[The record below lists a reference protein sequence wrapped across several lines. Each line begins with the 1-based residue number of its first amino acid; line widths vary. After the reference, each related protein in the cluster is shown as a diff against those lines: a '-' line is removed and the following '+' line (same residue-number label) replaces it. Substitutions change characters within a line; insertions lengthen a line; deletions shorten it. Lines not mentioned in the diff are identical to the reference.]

1 MLRMCRQVMPY
12 AAYAGALCLD
22 GPTLTNLELLES
34 SAGSSEGSL
43 LACLDSCAS
52 AGVHLPVMTHVLP
65 CHLLP
70 LSMPWELEVYQYTWG
85 LAAKCGWCASY
96 QVRGVLFL
104 FVCLEYPAGRTLPT
118 GDPNLLTAV

>member
-1 MLRMCRQVMPY
+1 MSRMCRQVMPY
-12 AAYAGALCLD
+12 AAYSGALCLD

-52 AGVHLPVMTHVLP
+52 AGVHLPVMTYVLP

-70 LSMPWELEVYQYTWG
+70 LSMPWDFEVYQ
-85 LAAKCGWCASY
+85 
-96 QVRGVLFL
+96 
-104 FVCLEYPAGRTLPT
+104 LP
-118 GDPNLLTAV
+118 GA

>member
-1 MLRMCRQVMPY
+1 MQRWKRLVGCYDSWTDYMLSMCRQVMAY
-12 AAYAGALCLD
+12 AAYSGALCLD

-52 AGVHLPVMTHVLP
+52 AGVHLPVMTYVLP

-70 LSMPWELEVYQYTWG
+70 LSMPWESETYQ
-85 LAAKCGWCASY
+85 
-96 QVRGVLFL
+96 
-104 FVCLEYPAGRTLPT
+104 LP
-118 GDPNLLTAV
+118 GA

>member
-1 MLRMCRQVMPY
+1 MQRWEELVRCNDSWTEHILHLCRQVVPY

-52 AGVHLPVMTHVLP
+52 AGVHLPVMTRVLP

-70 LSMPWELEVYQYTWG
+70 LSMPWELEAHQ
-85 LAAKCGWCASY
+85 
-96 QVRGVLFL
+96 
-104 FVCLEYPAGRTLPT
+104 LP
-118 GDPNLLTAV
+118 GA